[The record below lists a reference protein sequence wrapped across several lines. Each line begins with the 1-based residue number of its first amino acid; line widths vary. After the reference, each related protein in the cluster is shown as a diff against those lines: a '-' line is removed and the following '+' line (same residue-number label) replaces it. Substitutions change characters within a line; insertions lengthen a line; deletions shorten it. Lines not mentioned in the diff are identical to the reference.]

1 MSPILGI
8 YASQISGH
16 LWAPSGAYDSIATT
30 TLSTATAS
38 ITFSSI
44 PATYTHLQVRGIMRS
59 DRAGQP
65 KDQLRMTFNSDT
77 GSNYVAHYL
86 SGDGA
91 TAASAANTGLPFIN
105 NNSVTGATSAASIFG
120 VVVMDI
126 LDYTNTNKYTT
137 VRFLSGYDTNGAG
150 TVELDSG
157 LWLNTAAITN
167 INIAT
172 IGNLVQ
178 YSSLA
183 LYGIKGA

>member
-1 MSPILGI
+1 MTPILGI
-8 YASQISGH
+8 LASGMSGN
-16 LWAPSGAYDSIATT
+16 LWAPGKDYDSIATT
-30 TLSTATAS
+30 TVGAGGAAS

-44 PATYTHLQVRGIMRS
+44 PQTYRHLQIRGIMRT

-65 KDQLRMTFNSDT
+65 KDQLRMQLNSDT

-91 TAASAANTGLPFIN
+91 SAAAAANTGLSFIN

-167 INIAT
+167 INIAA
-172 IGNLVQ
+172 IANLVQ
-178 YSSLA
+178 YTQLA
-183 LYGIKGA
+183 LYGVK